1 MCCFYVHC
9 LTQLEDAILYV
20 YMYVVRAHDC
30 SYSQTKH
37 KCGQVL

>member
-20 YMYVVRAHDC
+20 YMYVVRVHDC
-30 SYSQTKH
+30 SYSQTKLSVA
-37 KCGQVL
+37 KLL